1 MFIEEWKIVIYKTCF
16 LFLGRD
22 LGPCALN
29 SSQTSFF
36 FFFSFIFLQVII
48 QEIACSLYKD
58 SWRMKYEHNIL
69 KKKESMNTKF
79 FLSNFCPIFVIVI
92 WCDNYRILTFRIIFM
107 MIALYHQVKTP
118 VSFFLI

>member
-58 SWRMKYEHNIL
+58 SWRMKYEHHIL
-69 KKKESMNTKF
+69 KKKKKYEHQIFFKQ
-79 FLSNFCPIFVIVI
+79 FLSNIRYSDMV
-92 WCDNYRILTFRIIFM
+92 
-107 MIALYHQVKTP
+107 
-118 VSFFLI
+118 